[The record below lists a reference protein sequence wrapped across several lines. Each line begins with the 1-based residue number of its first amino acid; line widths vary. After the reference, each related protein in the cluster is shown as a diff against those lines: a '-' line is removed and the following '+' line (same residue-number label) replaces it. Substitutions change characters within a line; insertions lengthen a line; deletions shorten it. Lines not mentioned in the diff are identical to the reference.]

1 METISA
7 KIGMLAAALT
17 LALGLSIPT
26 AVHAKQETTTLTQ
39 QVDKPMQ
46 LAHYRG
52 YYHRHGWRGRGY
64 RRGWYGG
71 YYRPYY
77 RPYYG
82 GYRRGGA
89 YWGRRIYYRPGCY
102 KRCKYSR
109 YSGRVI
115 RCVRRCRW

>member
-1 METISA
+1 METINA

-26 AVHAKQETTTLTQ
+26 AVHAKQQSTTLTQ

-52 YYHRHGWRGRGY
+52 YYHRHGY

-71 YYRPYY
+71 YYRGYRPYY

-82 GYRRGGA
+82 RYRYRT

-115 RCVRRCRW
+115 RCIRRCRW